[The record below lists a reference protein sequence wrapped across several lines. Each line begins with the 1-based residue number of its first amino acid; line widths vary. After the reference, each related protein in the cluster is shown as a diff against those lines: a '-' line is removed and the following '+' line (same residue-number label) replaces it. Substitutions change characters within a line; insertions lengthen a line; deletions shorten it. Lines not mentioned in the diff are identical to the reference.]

1 MTGSEMNGREAEP
14 AMSDTVQR
22 APDPE
27 LIEAAPKRLFSS
39 VLGDVMDDLGLRG
52 QFLPPRIRPLNDDM
66 VLFGRA
72 MPVLEADIGPE
83 DESSE
88 GGGRID
94 RPFGLMFEALDSLQ
108 PGEVYVATGASPSYA
123 LWGGL
128 MSNRAIALGAAG
140 AVLDGFSRD
149 TREIRQLGFATF
161 SYGGYG
167 QDQKPRGR
175 VVAYRTT
182 VTIGEVTV
190 EPGDLVFGDLDGVCV
205 VPLAAADEVLRAA
218 LEKVD
223 TESLVR
229 RHILAGNSSADAF
242 DRFGAM

>member
-1 MTGSEMNGREAEP
+1 MTTEETDPRPISESSRW
-14 AMSDTVQR
+14 

-27 LIEAAPKRLFSS
+27 LLEDVRKRLFSS
-39 VLGDVMDDLGLRG
+39 VLGDVMDALGLQR
-52 QFLPPRIRPLNDDM
+52 QFLPPRIRPLSDDM
-66 VLFGRA
+66 IVFGRA
-72 MPVLEADIGPE
+72 MPVLEADIEPDDAGSPR
-83 DESSE
+83 D
-88 GGGRID
+88 GRLD
-94 RPFGLMFEALDSLQ
+94 KPFGLMFEALDSLQ

-128 MSNRAIALGAAG
+128 MSNRAIVVGGAG
-140 AVLDGFSRD
+140 AVLDGYSRD
-149 TREIRQLGFATF
+149 TREIRSLGFPTF

-167 QDQKPRGR
+167 QDQRPRGR

-182 VTIGEVTV
+182 VTIGAATV
-190 EPGDLVFGDLDGVCV
+190 QPGDFVFGDLDGVCV
-205 VPLAAADEVLRAA
+205 VPQVAAEEVLRRA

-229 RHILAGNSSADAF
+229 RHIVGGSSSADAF